1 MILKSNPALFKPVCA
16 EIGEHPT
23 RCAGATSRHRRSF
36 KSLPACAMICFALA
50 IATSAQAADLRE
62 VYEQAKDYDA
72 EYQAAQYDLQT
83 AGQRVPL
90 AKSAFRPQIS
100 IGAEAGLSSLSK
112 DGQGSYQDTSL
123 SLSISQALF
132 NRSNSKL
139 VDQAKL
145 GVLQADAQYAAVGQ
159 TLILRTATAYF
170 DVLRAQANVEFS
182 QSELQA
188 ISRQREQA
196 ERRFDV
202 GLVPITDVRSAQAQY
217 DLAIAQEI
225 AASNQLSTAQE
236 ALRRISGIDDELL
249 TPLADDLPL
258 TAPDPTNIDDWV
270 DLAMDQNLELV
281 IARLASESSSTQ
293 IAIERG
299 NRYPT
304 LDLVGIAATNTTEQ
318 NNRNDTDANEIKLQ
332 LRIPILTGGRVNA
345 QVAQAKSQALSDNQ
359 QLIVQERTTTQQT
372 RDSYRGVQAS
382 ISLVRALRQALVSTQ
397 KSAESAEAGFRA
409 GTRTSVEVL
418 QALRDTFRAQSDYAG
433 SRYDY
438 IINSLNLRAASGT
451 LTENDLFAINRFL
464 AFPE

>member
-1 MILKSNPALFKPVCA
+1 MSALLETGRFLSLRFAAARQRCRLLPNL
-16 EIGEHPT
+16 PT
-23 RCAGATSRHRRSF
+23 GLLF
-36 KSLPACAMICFALA
+36 CFAL
-50 IATSAQAADLRE
+50 TTGAQAADLRE
-62 VYEQAKDYDA
+62 VYEQAKQYDA
-72 EYQAAQYDLQT
+72 EFQAAQFDLQ
-83 AGQRVPL
+83 AARQRVPL

-100 IGAEAGLSSLSK
+100 INAEAGINAASS
-112 DGQGSYQDTSL
+112 DGQGSYEDTAL
-123 SLSISQALF
+123 SLSVTQTLF

-139 VDQAKL
+139 IEQAEL
-145 GVLQADAQYAAVGQ
+145 GVLQAEAQYAAVGQ
-159 TLILRTATAYF
+159 TLILRAATVYF

-202 GLVPITDVRSAQAQY
+202 GLVPITDVRTAQAQY
-217 DLAIAQEI
+217 DLAVAQEI

-236 ALRRISGIDDELL
+236 ALRRISGLEVDLL
-249 TPLADDLPL
+249 TPLASDLPL
-258 TAPDPTNIDDWV
+258 AAPDPADIDTWV
-270 DLAMDQNLELV
+270 ELAMDQNLELV
-281 IARLASESSSTQ
+281 IARLNSQSSSAQ
-293 IAIERG
+293 VGIERG

-304 LDLVGIAATNTTEQ
+304 LDLVGVAASNTTEQ
-318 NNRNDTDANEIKLQ
+318 LGRDDVDASEIKLQ
-332 LRIPILTGGRVNA
+332 LRIPVLTGGRVNA

-359 QLIVQERTTTQQT
+359 QLIVQQRTTTQQT
-372 RDSYRGVQAS
+372 RDSYRGVLAS

-418 QALRDTFRAQSDYAG
+418 QALRDTYSARSDYAG

-451 LTENDLFAINRFL
+451 LTEEDLFAINRFL